1 MKNRQLDRRIS
12 GLLFCGK
19 QFRIRTENAP
29 WLSLRLKV
37 VKKKTE
43 VALCITEGSK
53 KSHCVPSLK
62 RQRFYIINPEK
73 RNGGKV
79 YEEQKE
85 SCFSGCCTDFLCT
98 VYWKLRELPVSCHSW
113 KNISGISAYGYPVFQ
128 SDDSADAAIHL
139 FKHYY
144 WTAGG
149 PFWYFQNGRNL
160 SDSGNRRSGAES
172 VCDRLYNHADC
183 HDLIRSR
190 MYDPEF
196 QSGKDRILSVSN
208 G

>member
-1 MKNRQLDRRIS
+1 MGERNMKNKKNLVFLVAALI
-12 GLLFCGK
+12 FC
-19 QFRIRTENAP
+19 AP
-29 WLSLRLKV
+29 
-37 VKKKTE
+37 
-43 VALCITEGSK
+43 
-53 KSHCVPSLK
+53 
-62 RQRFYIINPEK
+62 
-73 RNGGKV
+73 
-79 YEEQKE
+79 
-85 SCFSGCCTDFLCT
+85 

-113 KNISGISAYGYPVFQ
+113 ENISGISAYGYPVFQ
-128 SDDSADAAIHL
+128 SDDSTDAAIHL
-139 FKHYY
+139 FKYYY